1 VKARWV
7 TAVSLGAV
15 VALAASACG
24 SSSSGGSGGSGGQ
37 SGGAQKFVIL
47 DVTALSGPLAVV
59 GDPEVQATKAAV
71 NYLNSRGG
79 LSGHKIVLQLKDD
92 QGDAST
98 AVSVVQQALSSGTK
112 PNLVLPGVTS
122 NETVALL
129 PLLARNN
136 LLSIATTGSAEITD
150 TAKYP
155 LSFGAT
161 FQPQDGPDSEA
172 AYLARQRYKTVG
184 VLSANDAY
192 GTSWYSFVAAALKAQ
207 KLKVAAVSYNPTALD
222 LSPEMTKLDSQ
233 HPDVILAEGFGA
245 PVGAIFAARVKLG
258 NYSIPLVADNTISAG
273 DPWTTAANPAA
284 FRGSVEEAYAVQQYQ
299 PPATQRPAVQTLLT
313 WVKKLGPVKAALS
326 LYAGSWDVLQTAKA
340 AVAKAG
346 SLDSAKLASAMEHL
360 SASDAAWAQNGGA
373 APGYTATIHFAVSTP
388 QNYVYIKPGP
398 LTDGMIVSK
407 G

>member
-1 VKARWV
+1 MKARWV
-7 TAVSLGAV
+7 TAVSLAAV

-24 SSSSGGSGGSGGQ
+24 SSSSGSTGAQ
-37 SGGAQKFVIL
+37 SGAAQKFVIL
-47 DVTALSGPLAVV
+47 DVSALSGPLAVI

-79 LSGHKIVLQLKDD
+79 LSGHKIVLDVKDD

-161 FQPQDGPDSEA
+161 FQPQDGPDAEA
-172 AYLARQRYKTVG
+172 AYLAKQGYKTVG
-184 VLSANDAY
+184 VMSADDAY
-192 GTSWYSFVAAALKAQ
+192 GTSWFSFISSALKAQ
-207 KLKVAAVSYNPTALD
+207 KLKEVAVSYNPTALD
-222 LSPEMTKLDSQ
+222 LSPEMTKLDSY
-233 HPDVILAEGFGA
+233 HPDVILVEGFGA
-245 PVGAIFAARVKLG
+245 PIGAIFAARVKLG

-273 DPWTTAANPAA
+273 DPWTTVGNPAA
-284 FRGSVEEAYAVQQYQ
+284 FKNSVEEAYAVQQYR
-299 PPATQRPAVQTLLT
+299 PPASQRPAVQTLLT
-313 WVKKLGPVKAALS
+313 WVKKLGPVRAALS

-340 AVAKAG
+340 AVAQAG
-346 SLDSAKLASAMEHL
+346 SLDPAKLASAIEHL
-360 SASDAAWAQNGGA
+360 SASDAAWTQNGGA
-373 APGYTATIHFAVSTP
+373 APGYTATVHFAVSTP
-388 QNYVYIKPGP
+388 QNYVFIKPGP
-398 LTDGMIVSK
+398 LTDGMIISK

>member
-1 VKARWV
+1 MKERWV
-7 TAVSLGAV
+7 TAVSLATV
-15 VALAASACG
+15 MALAASACA
-24 SSSSGGSGGSGGQ
+24 SSSSGTT
-37 SGGAQKFVIL
+37 GAQTGAAQTFVIL
-47 DVTALSGPLAVV
+47 DVSALSGPLSVV
-59 GDPEVQATKAAV
+59 GDPQVQATKAAV

-79 LSGHKIVLQLKDD
+79 LSGHKIVLEVKND

-98 AVSVVQQALSSGTK
+98 AVSVVQEALSSGTK
-112 PNLVLPGVTS
+112 PDLVLPGSTS

-172 AYLARQRYKTVG
+172 AYLAKRGYKTVG
-184 VLSANDAY
+184 VMSANDAY
-192 GTSWYSFVAAALKAQ
+192 GTSWFSFISSALKAQ
-207 KLKVAAVSYNPTALD
+207 KLKEVAVSYDPTTLD
-222 LSPEMTKLDSQ
+222 LSPEMTKLDSY
-233 HPDVILAEGFGA
+233 HPDVILVEGFGA
-245 PVGAIFAARVKLG
+245 PIGAIFAARVKLG
-258 NYSIPLVADNTISAG
+258 NYSIPLVADNTISSG
-273 DPWTTAANPAA
+273 DPWTTVGNPAA
-284 FRGSVEEAYAVQQYQ
+284 FKNSVEQAYAVQQYQ
-299 PPATQRPAVQTLLT
+299 PPASQRPAVQTLLT

-326 LYAGSWDVLQTAKA
+326 LYALSWDILQTVKA

-346 SLDSAKLASAMEHL
+346 SLDPSKLASAIEHL
-360 SASDAAWAQNGGA
+360 SASDAAWTQNGGA
-373 APGYTATIHFAVSTP
+373 APGFTATTHFAVSTP

>member
-1 VKARWV
+1 MKARWV
-7 TAVSLGAV
+7 TAVSLAAV

-24 SSSSGGSGGSGGQ
+24 SSSSGSTGAQ
-37 SGGAQKFVIL
+37 SGAAQKFVIL
-47 DVTALSGPLAVV
+47 DVSALSGPLAVI
-59 GDPEVQATKAAV
+59 GDPEIQATKAAV

-79 LSGHKIVLQLKDD
+79 LSGHKIVLDVKDD

-161 FQPQDGPDSEA
+161 FQPQDGPDAEA
-172 AYLARQRYKTVG
+172 AYLAKQGYKTVG
-184 VLSANDAY
+184 VMSADDAY
-192 GTSWYSFVAAALKAQ
+192 GTSWFSFISSALKAQ
-207 KLKVAAVSYNPTALD
+207 KLKEVAVSYNPTALD
-222 LSPEMTKLDSQ
+222 LSPEMTKLDSY
-233 HPDVILAEGFGA
+233 HPDVILVEGFGA
-245 PVGAIFAARVKLG
+245 PIGAIFAARVKLG

-273 DPWTTAANPAA
+273 DPWTTVGNPAA
-284 FRGSVEEAYAVQQYQ
+284 FKNSVEEAYAVQQYR
-299 PPATQRPAVQTLLT
+299 PPASQRPAVQTLLT
-313 WVKKLGPVKAALS
+313 WVKKLGPVRAALS

-340 AVAKAG
+340 AVALAG
-346 SLDSAKLASAMEHL
+346 SLDPAKLASAIEHL
-360 SASDAAWAQNGGA
+360 SASDAAWTQNGGA
-373 APGYTATIHFAVSTP
+373 APGYTATVHFAVSTP
-388 QNYVYIKPGP
+388 QNYVFIKPGP
-398 LTDGMIVSK
+398 LTDGMIISK

>member
-1 VKARWV
+1 MKARWV
-7 TAVSLGAV
+7 TAVSLAAV

-24 SSSSGGSGGSGGQ
+24 SSSSGGTGAQ
-37 SGGAQKFVIL
+37 SGAAQKFVIL
-47 DVTALSGPLAVV
+47 DVSALSGPLAVI

-79 LSGHKIVLQLKDD
+79 LSGHKIVLDVKDD

-129 PLLARNN
+129 PLLARND

-161 FQPQDGPDSEA
+161 FQPQDGPDAEA
-172 AYLARQRYKTVG
+172 AYLAKQGYKTVG
-184 VLSANDAY
+184 VMSANDAY
-192 GTSWYSFVAAALKAQ
+192 GTSWFSFISSALKAQ
-207 KLKVAAVSYNPTALD
+207 RLKEVAVSYNPTALD
-222 LSPEMTKLDSQ
+222 LSPEMTKLDSY
-233 HPDVILAEGFGA
+233 HPDVLLVEGFGA
-245 PVGAIFAARVKLG
+245 PIGAIFAARVKLG

-273 DPWTTAANPAA
+273 DPWTTVGNPAA
-284 FRGSVEEAYAVQQYQ
+284 FKNSVEEAYAVQQYQ
-299 PPATQRPAVQTLLT
+299 PPARQRPAVQTLLT
-313 WVKKLGPVKAALS
+313 WVKKLGPVTAALS
-326 LYAGSWDVLQTAKA
+326 LYAGSWDILQTAKA
-340 AVAKAG
+340 AVARAG
-346 SLDSAKLASAMEHL
+346 SLDPAKLASAIEHL
-360 SASDAAWAQNGGA
+360 SASDAAWTQNGGA
-373 APGYTATIHFAVSTP
+373 APGYTATVHFAVSTP
-388 QNYVYIKPGP
+388 QNYVFIKPGP
-398 LTDGMIVSK
+398 LTDGMVISK